1 MKRSKAKGRKVRKAA
16 GLEAN
21 LWNRWLAGGGGGLF
35 CWQTLRALSD
45 GQTGQLINV
54 DRLVRK
60 VGERF
65 FDVCWGIEE
74 EIKKSLKNDEE

>member
-21 LWNRWLAGGGGGLF
+21 LWNRWLAGGGLF
-35 CWQTLRALSD
+35 CWQTLKALSD

-65 FDVCWGIEE
+65 LMCVGD
-74 EIKKSLKNDEE
+74 